1 MTGTAEGE
9 TFKMKME
16 WSYDKNVTKTSSS
29 IDFGGSWMLMSESK
43 TEIADAGNP
52 MISKYYQKMYFPAET
67 SWEYSGKTHDYFNGT
82 TSIAPVV
89 EENELKLHI
98 YGDVLEVQGTESGIS
113 IYAITGGKMA
123 ESKSNRIDISRLPAG
138 IYLLNTARGSIKF
151 IHK

>member
-1 MTGTAEGE
+1 MEFGYIERYYDRMTGQVKLNDWLQGYGVKIVSDRDRKRGE
-9 TFKMKME
+9 
-16 WSYDKNVTKTSSS
+16 N
-29 IDFGGSWMLMSESK
+29 
-43 TEIADAGNP
+43 
-52 MISKYYQKMYFPAET
+52 YQKMYFPAET

>member
-1 MTGTAEGE
+1 
-9 TFKMKME
+9 
-16 WSYDKNVTKTSSS
+16 
-29 IDFGGSWMLMSESK
+29 
-43 TEIADAGNP
+43 
-52 MISKYYQKMYFPAET
+52 MIKPAET
-67 SWEYSGKTHDYFNGT
+67 SREYSGKTHDYFNGT